1 MRLTEPEQ
9 QFLAEEIPLFA
20 GELRSPDAQAQY
32 ARLRVEVQGG
42 EVSDDLLPALERLLA
57 LGLETGR
64 IRRVH
69 TAHGE
74 MAALRLFSRLPA
86 GQALRSQADSVN
98 EALAELKGQAIEE
111 VSFAPR
117 GPGGHTLTLATDGY
131 RITIDIDRQGVR
143 IHNVDV
149 HSG

>member
-1 MRLTEPEQ
+1 MRLTEAEQ
-9 QFLAEEIPLFA
+9 QLLGDEIPLFA
-20 GELRSPDAQAQY
+20 GELRSSDAQAQY
-32 ARLRVEVQGG
+32 GRLLREVQRG
-42 EVSDDLLPALERLLA
+42 EVSDDLLPALERLVS

-74 MAALRLFSRLPA
+74 MTALRLFSRLPA
-86 GQALRSQADSVN
+86 GQSLLRQADAVN

-111 VSFAPR
+111 VTFAPR
-117 GPGGHTLTLATDGY
+117 GPGGHTLTLATQGY

-143 IHNVDV
+143 VHNVDV